1 MGIKTIPFRDVEE
14 HADNMYEAVAAM
26 FSQAR
31 RELGERVLEATLQEV
46 ESDDYGV
53 FDEVEES
60 TPDEYVEKEKVTTIA
75 INKFLDGDVTWRK
88 TDELG

>member
-14 HADNMYEAVAAM
+14 HADNMYEAVVAM

-31 RELGERVLEATLQEV
+31 RELGERVFEATLQEV

-60 TPDEYVEKEKVTTIA
+60 TPEEYVEKEKVTTVA

-88 TDELG
+88 RDELG

>member
-14 HADNMYEAVAAM
+14 HANNMYEAVVAM

-60 TPDEYVEKEKVTTIA
+60 TPEEYVEKEKVTTVA
-75 INKFLDGDVTWRK
+75 INKFLDGDVSWRK

>member
-60 TPDEYVEKEKVTTIA
+60 TPEEYVEKEKVTTVA

-88 TDELG
+88 IDELD

>member
-1 MGIKTIPFRDVEE
+1 MGIKTIPFRDVDE

-60 TPDEYVEKEKVTTIA
+60 TPEEYVEKEKVTTVA

>member
-26 FSQAR
+26 FNQAR

-60 TPDEYVEKEKVTTIA
+60 TPEEYVEKEKVTTVA

>member
-60 TPDEYVEKEKVTTIA
+60 TPEEYVEKEKVTTVA
-75 INKFLDGDVTWRK
+75 INKFLNGDVTWRK
-88 TDELG
+88 KDELG

>member
-31 RELGERVLEATLQEV
+31 RELGERVFEATLQEV

-60 TPDEYVEKEKVTTIA
+60 TPEEYVEKEKVTTVA

>member
-60 TPDEYVEKEKVTTIA
+60 TPEEYVEKEKVTTIA

-88 TDELG
+88 TDDLG

>member
-1 MGIKTIPFRDVEE
+1 MGIKTIPFRDVEK

-60 TPDEYVEKEKVTTIA
+60 TPEEYVEKEKVTTVA
-75 INKFLDGDVTWRK
+75 INKFLDGDVSWRK

>member
-60 TPDEYVEKEKVTTIA
+60 TPEEYVEKEKVTTVA
-75 INKFLDGDVTWRK
+75 INKFLDGEGTSRK

>member
-60 TPDEYVEKEKVTTIA
+60 TPEEYVEKEKVTTVA
-75 INKFLDGDVTWRK
+75 INKFLDGDVKRRK

>member
-60 TPDEYVEKEKVTTIA
+60 TPEEYVEKEKVTTVA
-75 INKFLDGDVTWRK
+75 INKFLDGDVSWRK
-88 TDELG
+88 IDELG

>member
-31 RELGERVLEATLQEV
+31 RELGERVLEATLREV

-60 TPDEYVEKEKVTTIA
+60 TPEEYVEKEKVTTVA
-75 INKFLDGDVTWRK
+75 INKFLDGDITWRK

>member
-31 RELGERVLEATLQEV
+31 RELGERILEATLQEV

-60 TPDEYVEKEKVTTIA
+60 TPEEYVEKEKVTTVA

>member
-31 RELGERVLEATLQEV
+31 LELGERVLEATLQEV

-60 TPDEYVEKEKVTTIA
+60 TPEEYVEKEKVTTVA

>member
-31 RELGERVLEATLQEV
+31 RELGERVLEATLREV

-60 TPDEYVEKEKVTTIA
+60 TPEEYVEKEKVTTVA

>member
-60 TPDEYVEKEKVTTIA
+60 TPDEYIEKEKVTTVA
-75 INKFLDGDVTWRK
+75 INKFLVGDVAWRK
-88 TDELG
+88 TDEPS

>member
-1 MGIKTIPFRDVEE
+1 MGIKTIPSRNVEE
-14 HADNMYEAVAAM
+14 PADNMYEAVAAM

-31 RELGERVLEATLQEV
+31 RELGERILEATLQEV

-60 TPDEYVEKEKVTTIA
+60 TPEEYVEKEKVTTVA
-75 INKFLDGDVTWRK
+75 INKFLDGDVSWRK

>member
-46 ESDDYGV
+46 ESYDYGV

-60 TPDEYVEKEKVTTIA
+60 TPEEYVEKEKVTTVA

>member
-60 TPDEYVEKEKVTTIA
+60 TPEEYVEKEKVTTVA
-75 INKFLDGDVTWRK
+75 INKFLDGDVSWRII
-88 TDELG
+88 DELD

>member
-1 MGIKTIPFRDVEE
+1 
-14 HADNMYEAVAAM
+14 M
-26 FSQAR
+26 FSQDS
-31 RELGERVLEATLQEV
+31 RELGDRVLEATLQEV

-60 TPDEYVEKEKVTTIA
+60 TPEEYVEKEKVTTVA

-88 TDELG
+88 KDELG

>member
-14 HADNMYEAVAAM
+14 HANNMYEAVAAM

-46 ESDDYGV
+46 ESYDYGV

-60 TPDEYVEKEKVTTIA
+60 TPDEYFEKEIVTTVA
-75 INKFLDGDVTWRK
+75 INKFLVGDVAWRK
-88 TDELG
+88 TD

>member
-14 HADNMYEAVAAM
+14 RADNMYEAVAAM

-60 TPDEYVEKEKVTTIA
+60 TPEEYVEKEKVTTVA
-75 INKFLDGDVTWRK
+75 INKFLNGDVTWRK
-88 TDELG
+88 KDELG

>member
-31 RELGERVLEATLQEV
+31 RELGERVLEATIQEV

-60 TPDEYVEKEKVTTIA
+60 TPEEYVEKEKVTTIA

-88 TDELG
+88 IDELG

>member
-14 HADNMYEAVAAM
+14 HANNMYEAVAAM

-60 TPDEYVEKEKVTTIA
+60 TPEEYVEKEKVTTVA

-88 TDELG
+88 TDDLG

>member
-14 HADNMYEAVAAM
+14 HANNMYEAVAAM

-60 TPDEYVEKEKVTTIA
+60 TPEEYVEKEKVTTVA
-75 INKFLDGDVTWRK
+75 INKFLDGDVSWRK
-88 TDELG
+88 IDELD

>member
-14 HADNMYEAVAAM
+14 HANNMYEAVAAM

-46 ESDDYGV
+46 EIDDYGV

-60 TPDEYVEKEKVTTIA
+60 TPEEYVEKEKVTTVA
-75 INKFLDGDVTWRK
+75 INKFLDGDVSWRK
-88 TDELG
+88 TDELD

>member
-46 ESDDYGV
+46 ESDDYGI

-60 TPDEYVEKEKVTTIA
+60 TPEEYVEKEKVTTVA
-75 INKFLDGDVTWRK
+75 INKFLNGDVSWRK

>member
-14 HADNMYEAVAAM
+14 YADNMYEAVAAM

-31 RELGERVLEATLQEV
+31 RELGERVLEVTLQEV

-60 TPDEYVEKEKVTTIA
+60 TPEEYVEKEKVTTVA

-88 TDELG
+88 TDKLG

>member
-31 RELGERVLEATLQEV
+31 RELGERVLEVTLQEV

-60 TPDEYVEKEKVTTIA
+60 TPEEYVEKEKVTTIA

-88 TDELG
+88 TDELC

>member
-14 HADNMYEAVAAM
+14 HADNMYEAVVAM

-60 TPDEYVEKEKVTTIA
+60 TPEEYVEKEKVTTAA

>member
-60 TPDEYVEKEKVTTIA
+60 TPEEYVEKEKVTTIA
-75 INKFLDGDVTWRK
+75 INKFLDGDGTWRK

>member
-31 RELGERVLEATLQEV
+31 RELGERILEATLQEV

-60 TPDEYVEKEKVTTIA
+60 TPEEYVEKEKVTTVA
-75 INKFLDGDVTWRK
+75 INKFLEGDVTWRK
-88 TDELG
+88 IDELG

>member
-53 FDEVEES
+53 FDEVDES
-60 TPDEYVEKEKVTTIA
+60 TPEEYVEKEKVTTVA

-88 TDELG
+88 TGELG

>member
-60 TPDEYVEKEKVTTIA
+60 TPEEYVEKEKVTTVA
-75 INKFLDGDVTWRK
+75 INKFLDGDITWRK